1 MKGRR
6 LPFFVLKKLN
16 MIRTKTKNDLVNA
29 IPDTWIFEHYLSI
42 PKLTGQDVVMKSL
55 WNSQDKNPSF
65 KIFYK
70 DDKYLF
76 KDFSVGKGGD
86 GVQLVRLL
94 YNLNSR
100 DSAIRKVL
108 KDYKEFTKAG
118 GKHEVQEIISVSRF
132 KVKSFNLRNWTASDA
147 AYWVQFNIN
156 SNILNHFNV
165 NPLSSYTLWRE
176 DTKEEINIV
185 GSRIYG
191 YFRNDGTVYKIYQP
205 DNNKYKFFKAADYI
219 QGVDQLTFEKDYL
232 VICSSMKD
240 LLTFNNLGFKNA
252 ECIAPDSE
260 NTMIPKH
267 VILKL
272 QGTYKAV
279 CTLFD
284 NDEAGVRSM
293 QKYKDAYGLSGVH
306 LKLEKDLAD
315 SVKAHGV
322 VNTRIHLYPI
332 LTKALTGKSKY
343 LT

>member
-1 MKGRR
+1 
-6 LPFFVLKKLN
+6 
-16 MIRTKTKNDLVNA
+16 MIRTKTINDLVNDV
-29 IPDTWIFEHYLSI
+29 PDTWIFENYLSI

-55 WNSQDKNPSF
+55 WNPKDKNPSF

-86 GVQLVRLL
+86 GVQLVRLMF
-94 YNLNSR
+94 NLKSR
-100 DSAIRKVL
+100 SDAVRKVL
-108 KDYKEFTKAG
+108 KDYKEFIDRG
-118 GKHEVQEIISVSRF
+118 GKHKAQEMKPVSRF
-132 KVKSFNLRNWTASDA
+132 KVKSFDLRNWVASDA
-147 AYWVQFNIN
+147 AYWTQFNIN
-156 SNILNHFNV
+156 SNTLNHFNV
-165 NPLSSYTLWRE
+165 SPLSSYTLWRE
-176 DTKEEINIV
+176 DTKEEMNIT

-191 YFRNDGTVYKIYQP
+191 YFRDNGTVYKIYQP
-205 DNNKYKFFKAADYI
+205 GNDKYKFFKAADYI
-219 QGVDQLTFEKDYL
+219 QGVDQLTFKKDYL
-232 VICSSMKD
+232 VICSSLKD
-240 LLTFNNLGFKNA
+240 LLTFHNLGFTNA

-272 QGTYKAV
+272 KEAYKSV

-293 QKYKDAYGLSGVH
+293 QKYKDMYDISGVH

-315 SVKAHGV
+315 SVKAHGI

-332 LTKALTGKSKY
+332 ITKALIGKSKY

>member
-1 MKGRR
+1 
-6 LPFFVLKKLN
+6 
-16 MIRTKTKNDLVNA
+16 MIRTKTINDLVNDV
-29 IPDTWIFEHYLSI
+29 PDTWIFENYLCI

-55 WNSQDKNPSF
+55 WNPKDKNPSF

-86 GVQLVRLL
+86 GVQLVRLMF
-94 YNLNSR
+94 NLKSR
-100 DSAIRKVL
+100 SDAVRKVL
-108 KDYKEFTKAG
+108 KDYKEFIDRG
-118 GKHEVQEIISVSRF
+118 GKHKAQEMKPVSRF
-132 KVKSFNLRNWTASDA
+132 KVKSFDLRNWVASDA
-147 AYWVQFNIN
+147 AYWTQFNIN
-156 SNILNHFNV
+156 SNTLNHFNV
-165 NPLSSYTLWRE
+165 SPLSSYTLWRE
-176 DTKEEINIV
+176 DTKEQMNIT

-191 YFRNDGTVYKIYQP
+191 YFRDNGTVYKIYQP
-205 DNNKYKFFKAADYI
+205 GNDKYKFFKAADYI

-232 VICSSMKD
+232 VICSSLKD
-240 LLTFNNLGFKNA
+240 LLTFHNLGFTNA

-272 QGTYKAV
+272 KETYKNV

-293 QKYKDAYGLSGVH
+293 QKYKDMYDLNGVH

>member
-1 MKGRR
+1 
-6 LPFFVLKKLN
+6 
-16 MIRTKTKNDLVNA
+16 MIRTKTINDLVNDV
-29 IPDTWIFEHYLSI
+29 PDTWIFENYLCI

-55 WNSQDKNPSF
+55 WNPKDKNPSF

-86 GVQLVRLL
+86 GVQLVKLMF
-94 YNLNSR
+94 NFKSR
-100 DSAIRKVL
+100 SDAIRKVL
-108 KDYKEFTKAG
+108 KDYKEFINNG
-118 GKHEVQEIISVSRF
+118 GTHKVQEIIPVSRF
-132 KVKSFNLRNWTASDA
+132 KVKSFDLRNWVASDA
-147 AYWVQFNIN
+147 AYWTQFNIS
-156 SNILNHFNV
+156 SNTLKHFNV
-165 NPLSSYTLWRE
+165 SPLSSYTLWRE
-176 DTKEEINIV
+176 DTKEEMNIV

-191 YFRNDGTVYKIYQP
+191 YFRDNGTVYKIYQP
-205 DNNKYKFFKAADYI
+205 GNQKYKFFKAADYI
-219 QGVDQLTFEKDYL
+219 QGVDQLTFKKDYL
-232 VICSSMKD
+232 VICSSLKD
-240 LLTFNNLGFKNA
+240 LLTFHNLGFTNA

-272 QGTYKAV
+272 KEAYKSV

-293 QKYKDAYGLSGVH
+293 QKYKDMYDISGVH

-315 SVKAHGV
+315 SVKAHGI

-343 LT
+343 IT